1 MAAYTGEKSKPR
13 IHTRPILSL
22 LIGLAFIT
30 VILIVALYEAGKSGK
45 TGGGRPAQTD
55 TGKNTGGET
64 VGIKPDISTIA
75 VVLGIDKDNRTI
87 RLYDIEN
94 KTEMVLNYTGGS
106 RLLDKYGQDISADRI
121 ETGIIADVS
130 YHSKNSRIVELRFSN
145 KAWEYIGV
153 DDIIINPDDKIIRIA
168 KTNYTYENPF
178 VIDGDNFAALENLAA
193 QDELTVRGIK
203 ETIWSITVTK
213 GHGTVRLKDY
223 DAFLG
228 GNITIGYEAVA
239 QITDDMVITVREGNY
254 NLTVENGEYSG
265 TKNITVTRNEETVV
279 SLGDLGPEPI
289 KYGKT
294 TFDIYPFGA
303 DLFIDNEL
311 TSYAGPVEL
320 PYGRH
325 TIEVSLGGYATYS
338 GELTV
343 DYASKKIQIILP
355 ELQSKESVTI
365 TEWDE
370 IGDTGTE
377 EYNDW
382 DSEDYAEPSDPDHLD
397 SFEGEDDYDEDPIV
411 DPNSLIY
418 IQNPAGASVYLNGE
432 FKGISPGSF
441 QKVIGRHVLT
451 FIKQGYKTKSYT
463 IDIADD
469 GMDAYINLPD
479 LELDR

>member
-106 RLLDKYGQDISADRI
+106 RLDKYGQDISADRI

-130 YHSKNSRIVELRFSN
+130 YHSKNSRIAELRFSN

-213 GHGTVRLKDY
+213 GRGTVRLKDY

-265 TKNITVTRNEETVV
+265 TKNIT
-279 SLGDLGPEPI
+279 EPGTKKPWYPWEI
-289 KYGKT
+289 WAGADKAWQT

-320 PYGRH
+320 LYGRH
-325 TIEVSLGGYATYS
+325 TIEVSLR
-338 GELTV
+338 
-343 DYASKKIQIILP
+343 ICH
-355 ELQSKESVTI
+355 LQ
-365 TEWDE
+365 
-370 IGDTGTE
+370 
-377 EYNDW
+377 
-382 DSEDYAEPSDPDHLD
+382 
-397 SFEGEDDYDEDPIV
+397 
-411 DPNSLIY
+411 
-418 IQNPAGASVYLNGE
+418 
-432 FKGISPGSF
+432 
-441 QKVIGRHVLT
+441 R
-451 FIKQGYKTKSYT
+451 
-463 IDIADD
+463 
-469 GMDAYINLPD
+469 
-479 LELDR
+479 